1 MVRVIDCSGCHTRRI
16 LGSEISGKSF
26 AGGIRFT
33 SPLGPVFASNIT
45 SDPSGIRYYDDAM
58 FIRVMRTGN
67 VGARILNP
75 TMPWYWYKDMSDEDL
90 KSIFAALRAEPPV
103 NHIIDNTEPPTWCRR
118 CRQNHGGGDRN

>member
-1 MVRVIDCSGCHTRRI
+1 MVRVMV
-16 LGSEISGKSF
+16 
-26 AGGIRFT
+26 FT
-33 SPLGPVFASNIT
+33 SNIT
-45 SDPSGIRYYDDAM
+45 SDPSGIGYYDDAM

-103 NHIIDNTEPPTWCRR
+103 NHIIDNTEPPTWCPR